1 VSAAVATVEVG
12 GFTALAAG
20 PADAPLALVL
30 HGFPDAPPTFAPLLG
45 ALADR
50 GYRVVAPW
58 LRGYAPSPLAGPY
71 DVDRLADDVLAWA
84 DRLSP
89 TQPVALVGHDWGAA
103 VTYVACA
110 RAPARFTAAVTL
122 AVPHPAVFVRSL
134 ARRRQLARSWYMLAF
149 QVPGVERL
157 AAARDFALID
167 RLWADWSP
175 GFTLPA
181 ELRAALHATLRTSW
195 PAPLLYY
202 RALTRPP
209 GAALARLRRRDRIA
223 VPTLYLHGARDGCI
237 GPEVGVGAERFF
249 TAGYRR
255 EVVPDVGHF
264 VAAEAPMAIAAR
276 IAAWLDA
283 HRPA

>member
-276 IAAWLDA
+276 IAAWFDA

>member
-1 VSAAVATVEVG
+1 MTAAVATLDLG
-12 GFTALAAG
+12 GFAALAAG
-20 PADAPLALVL
+20 PVDAPLALVL
-30 HGFPDAPPTFAPLLG
+30 HGFPDAPPTFAPLVR
-45 ALADR
+45 ALAGH

-71 DVDRLADDVLAWA
+71 DVDHLAGDVLAWV

-89 TQPVALVGHDWGAA
+89 TRPVALVGHDWGAA

-110 RAPARFTAAVTL
+110 RAPARFAAAVTL

-175 GFTLPA
+175 GFALPT
-181 ELRAALHATLRTSW
+181 EQRAALHATLRVSW

-237 GPEVGVGAERFF
+237 GPEVGVGAERYF

-255 EVVPDVGHF
+255 EVVPGVGHF
-264 VAAEAPMAIAAR
+264 LAAEAPAEVAAR
-276 IAAWLDA
+276 IASWLAA
-283 HRPA
+283 HRAA

>member
-1 VSAAVATVEVG
+1 MSAAVATVEVG

-30 HGFPDAPPTFAPLLG
+30 HGFSDAPPTFAPLLG

-283 HRPA
+283 HAR

>member
-1 VSAAVATVEVG
+1 VSVAVATVEVG

-110 RAPARFTAAVTL
+110 RAPARFAAAVTL

>member
-1 VSAAVATVEVG
+1 MSAAVATVEVG

-110 RAPARFTAAVTL
+110 RAPARFAAAVTL

-149 QVPGVERL
+149 QLPGVERL

-175 GFTLPA
+175 GFALSTDP
-181 ELRAALHATLRTSW
+181 RAALHATLRVSW

-283 HRPA
+283 HAR

>member
-1 VSAAVATVEVG
+1 MSVAVATVEVG

-30 HGFPDAPPTFAPLLG
+30 HGFSDAPPTFAPLLG

-110 RAPARFTAAVTL
+110 RAPARFAAAVTL

-283 HRPA
+283 HAR